1 MTKEPHQIKASN
13 YKWENALTCGTVDE
27 LANRSENKKGILR
40 NFARLLVV
48 GDVGGASRV
57 LGVGRHFSFGIPSS
71 LQRTWEEHLARSTL
85 PSPWRRW
92 ILLPIDY
99 GASRHNSFD
108 WLGQDK
114 GTPRVPRDYW
124 WSAALVA
131 FLGFLVSTFLCLLL
145 QGDQGPPDPYAE
157 GIDIVDPWIFFWVF
171 VFDVVPVVLVLY
183 GARADEYR
191 RLRR

>member
-1 MTKEPHQIKASN
+1 LIGWAKTKE
-13 YKWENALTCGTVDE
+13 
-27 LANRSENKKGILR
+27 
-40 NFARLLVV
+40 LL
-48 GDVGGASRV
+48 
-57 LGVGRHFSFGIPSS
+57 
-71 LQRTWEEHLARSTL
+71 
-85 PSPWRRW
+85 
-92 ILLPIDY
+92 
-99 GASRHNSFD
+99 
-108 WLGQDK
+108 
-114 GTPRVPRDYW
+114 RVPRDYW

>member
-40 NFARLLVV
+40 KFARLLVV

-71 LQRTWEEHLARSTL
+71 LKRTWEEHLARSTL

-114 GTPRVPRDYW
+114 GTPPSSARLLVVGGVGGVSRIFGVNVLVFVTPGGPRTTRPLRRRYRHRRPMD
-124 WSAALVA
+124 
-131 FLGFLVSTFLCLLL
+131 LLL
-145 QGDQGPPDPYAE
+145 GLR
-157 GIDIVDPWIFFWVF
+157 FRC
-171 VFDVVPVVLVLY
+171 
-183 GARADEYR
+183 GASRPCSVWRPR
-191 RLRR
+191 R